1 MTDGPPSLTS
11 SYPATSV
18 ACRDV
23 SCALR
28 ARELGEHEGAATE
41 DTCQREEGEEGG
53 RGGRGVRE
61 GEEEN
66 EAGVE
71 QDAGSSASASV
82 LLLHFCVQNAGQ
94 HPCQG
99 TKVRG
104 GDWTYSVKSSVVTV
118 AEYRWCGAGGPRWEE
133 FVMRLLS

>member
-28 ARELGEHEGAATE
+28 AREVGEHGGAATE
-41 DTCQREEGEEGG
+41 DTCQTDEGEEGG

-61 GEEEN
+61 REEED
-66 EAGVE
+66 EVGVE
-71 QDAGSSASASV
+71 LDAGSSASASV

-99 TKVRG
+99 TKGRG
-104 GDWTYSVKSSVVTV
+104 GDWTYSAKSSVVTV

-133 FVMRLLS
+133 SVMRLLS

>member
-1 MTDGPPSLTS
+1 
-11 SYPATSV
+11 
-18 ACRDV
+18 
-23 SCALR
+23 LR
-28 ARELGEHEGAATE
+28 AREVGEHEGAATE
-41 DTCQREEGEEGG
+41 DTCQTEEGEEGG

>member
-41 DTCQREEGEEGG
+41 DTCQTEEGEEGG

-82 LLLHFCVQNAGQ
+82 PLLHFCVQNAGQ

-104 GDWTYSVKSSVVTV
+104 GDWTYSVKSSAATV
-118 AEYRWCGAGGPRWEE
+118 AEYRWCGAGGPGWEE
-133 FVMRLLS
+133 SVMRLLS

>member
-1 MTDGPPSLTS
+1 VTDGPPSLTS

-28 ARELGEHEGAATE
+28 AREVGEHEGAATE
-41 DTCQREEGEEGG
+41 DTCQTEEGEEGG

-71 QDAGSSASASV
+71 LDAGSSASASV

-104 GDWTYSVKSSVVTV
+104 GDWTYSAKSSAVTV
-118 AEYRWCGAGGPRWEE
+118 AEYRWCGAEGPRWEE